1 MKVELW
7 PIEKPV
13 PYIRNARK
21 ISDAAVNKVAGSIKE
36 FGWRQP
42 IVLDKNGVII
52 VGHTRFKA
60 AQKLGL
66 KEVPIHIADK
76 LNDSQVK
83 AYRLADNRTGQETKW
98 DDELLSLELKELS
111 ES

>member
-52 VGHTRFKA
+52 DNKPARHKRM
-60 AQKLGL
+60 
-66 KEVPIHIADK
+66 
-76 LNDSQVK
+76 ND
-83 AYRLADNRTGQETKW
+83 YREALD
-98 DDELLSLELKELS
+98 LLINFWKM
-111 ES
+111 

>member
-52 VGHTRFKA
+52 VGHTRLQA
-60 AQKLGL
+60 AK
-66 KEVPIHIADK
+66 K
-76 LNDSQVK
+76 LNYQK
-83 AYRLADNRTGQETKW
+83 A
-98 DDELLSLELKELS
+98 LKIK
-111 ES
+111 